1 MLVLSR
7 RPTEKV
13 VFPQIGVTIH
23 VLRNNGKT
31 VRLGI
36 DAPPHLQVVRDELT
50 SPLATKLPPPP
61 GTLSAHDWANR
72 LNRVSLGLHLV
83 QRQRELGLV
92 EKSEATLAR
101 LFQTLD
107 EIDREVEAA
116 RAQTAAATPQ
126 PPSCRALLVEDD
138 ANERELLAGL
148 LQMGGCV
155 CHAAA
160 DGEEALHYLASHER
174 PDIVLLDLLMP
185 RANGGQ
191 TLAAIRNDPRLRDLR
206 VFAVSG
212 TPPES
217 LGIPTGPG
225 GLDAWFPKP
234 LNPRKLWDA
243 ITSRS
248 GN

>member
-7 RPTEKV
+7 RPDEKI

-23 VLRNNGKT
+23 VLRNNGSA

-36 DAPPHLQVVRDELT
+36 DAPRHLQIVRDEL
-50 SPLATKLPPPP
+50 SAPLAAPLPPPP
-61 GTLSAHDWANR
+61 GTMSAHDWANR
-72 LNRVSLGLHLV
+72 LNRVSLALHLIR
-83 QRQRELGLV
+83 RQREAGLV
-92 EKSEATLAR
+92 EKAEASLTR
-101 LFQTLD
+101 LFKTLD
-107 EIDREVEAA
+107 EIDREIETA
-116 RAQTAAATPQ
+116 RARSSA
-126 PPSCRALLVEDD
+126 PPPPPTCRALLVEDD

-148 LQMGGCV
+148 LQMGGCS
-155 CHAAA
+155 CDSAA

-174 PDIVLLDLLMP
+174 PDVVLLDLLLP
-185 RANGGQ
+185 RSDGRQ
-191 TLAAIRNDPRLRDLR
+191 TLAAIRNDPRLHDLR

-217 LGIPTGPG
+217 MGITTGPG

-243 ITSRS
+243 ITCRSR
-248 GN
+248 N